1 MGLFNKKQTNEQE
14 NRAPRNPNNVV
25 MFRVLAVGYVGY
37 LCIQM
42 VKTYTEGGPDAPS
55 LPMLIGGLVLL
66 GGGALF
72 LAILT
77 YKEWKINKVKYDSY
91 MSELRAEAEAKRAL
105 EETEEEP
112 FEPEVDDDTDSNAE
126 EGTEDAED
134 DEDTEDTDVPAE
146 QAEE

>member
-77 YKEWKINKVKYDSY
+77 YKEWKVNKVKYDSY

-112 FEPEVDDDTDSNAE
+112 FEPDVDDDTDSNAE

-134 DEDTEDTDVPAE
+134 DEDTEDADVPAE

>member
-1 MGLFNKKQTNEQE
+1 MGLFNKKQTNGQE

-77 YKEWKINKVKYDSY
+77 YKEWKVNKVKYDSY

>member
-77 YKEWKINKVKYDSY
+77 YKEWKVNKVKYDSY

-126 EGTEDAED
+126 EGTEDVED

>member
-14 NRAPRNPNNVV
+14 NRAPRNPSNVV

-77 YKEWKINKVKYDSY
+77 YKEWKVNKVKYDSY

>member
-14 NRAPRNPNNVV
+14 NRAPRNPSNVA

-77 YKEWKINKVKYDSY
+77 YKEWKVNKVKYDSY